1 MLVILP
7 RHASYTMVRNHRQMH
22 MTTLMIQNPHCDEA
36 ALHCVKV
43 EQGCHKHT
51 LNYFLYAVYDVYLSE
66 NCEINLLFSLKHA
79 IEE

>member
-1 MLVILP
+1 
-7 RHASYTMVRNHRQMH
+7 MVA
-22 MTTLMIQNPHCDEA
+22 TG
-36 ALHCVKV
+36 V
-43 EQGCHKHT
+43 HT